1 MKLRVLVAIFTLAA
15 AAPAFAECSD
25 DLCGSIQKI
34 LAARAGNFSKFKG
47 KPGRDPRGDPV
58 WEGTQ
63 EISGL
68 IGACV
73 IYKRGEGSH
82 YEYHC
87 ETSGLGTKP
96 ALTAERAKQIAAR
109 LKSAFQSADPKIV
122 WFEDPAARTLGDID
136 GFQGT
141 EGWYGGYAKNNIM
154 LKIEIVV
161 TDAVAGSTT
170 GVTIF
175 AKPLMRRDL
184 K

>member
-1 MKLRVLVAIFTLAA
+1 ML
-15 AAPAFAECSD
+15 
-25 DLCGSIQKI
+25 
-34 LAARAGNFSKFKG
+34 
-47 KPGRDPRGDPV
+47 
-58 WEGTQ
+58 
-63 EISGL
+63 
-68 IGACV
+68 
-73 IYKRGEGSH
+73 IYKRGEGAH

-87 ETSGLGTKP
+87 ETSGVGTKP
-96 ALTAERAKQIAAR
+96 TLTAERAKHIAAS

-122 WFEDPAARTLGDID
+122 WFEDPAARTLSGID

-170 GVTIF
+170 AVTIF